1 MTRMTRKKDA
11 INRLQDAKDG
21 YKEYLTDEAIDIA
34 IEAIDKC
41 DKIEKIIDSNDAD
54 FIADYVRG
62 LFA

>member
-1 MTRMTRKKDA
+1 MTREKDA

-41 DKIEKIIDSNDAD
+41 DKIEKIIDSDDAD
-54 FIADYVRG
+54 FIANYVRG
-62 LFA
+62 LFAE

>member
-1 MTRMTRKKDA
+1 MTREKDA

-41 DKIEKIIDSNDAD
+41 DKIEKIIDSNDTD
-54 FIADYVRG
+54 FIANYVRG
-62 LFA
+62 LFAK